1 MNAVTPRAKF
11 DLANRILLDRT
22 LTPVTRLVGWFIAD
36 HINTQ
41 RGYAWPP
48 QEAIAA
54 GLGIDERTVRR
65 AIKPLSGYFA
75 VDKSRRQ
82 HEYRITT
89 TPDILPAIECS
100 TPDNLSAIG
109 PSIPDNLSTTPDN
122 LSKIPGRDV
131 PPSLE
136 ILSNPLMESPKK
148 KKGKSKKEE
157 TEIPES
163 WTPNQQ
169 SIQKGEALGLTGAE
183 ISREVQRFRNKA
195 KEKARTAVRWDAAF
209 DNWLIKA
216 AEFMGR
222 SPPSQAKQEGYSA
235 EPCSAEFQAWRT
247 HARDNGRQAFVRE
260 LDSRA
265 LEGRPFVFDARWPP
279 GHSTEAA

>member
-1 MNAVTPRAKF
+1 MSAVTPKAKF

-48 QEAIAA
+48 QSTIASA
-54 GLGIDERTVRR
+54 LNINEKSVRR
-65 AIKPLSGYFA
+65 AVKELGDYFDINRA
-75 VDKSRRQ
+75 GRAN
-82 HEYRITT
+82 EYR
-89 TPDILPAIECS
+89 PR
-100 TPDNLSAIG
+100 TPDNLSGITPPTPNNLSAIEL
-109 PSIPDNLSTTPDN
+109 STPDNLSTTPDN
-122 LSKIPGRDV
+122 LSKIPDKND

-136 ILSNPLMESPKK
+136 ILSNPLIESPRKK
-148 KKGKSKKEE
+148 KEKSKKEE
-157 TEIPES
+157 TELPDS

-169 SIQKGEALGLTGAE
+169 SIQKGEALGLTRVE

-216 AEFMGR
+216 VEFMGR

-247 HARDNGRQAFVRE
+247 HARDNGKHAFVRV
-260 LDSRA
+260 LDNRA

-279 GHSTEAA
+279 GHSAEAA